1 VTDHHDHEPTR
12 PEPTTPDPTPVG
24 PATEPMPATQP
35 SADLTVEQPI
45 PDRPSADPTA
55 GVATARDPDVDDAGE
70 TTSDELVPAST
81 AQNADAIAALA
92 KRTNLLIGALAAIL
106 VGAFIVI
113 GLLFGRVASA
123 EDDAEAART
132 ELVAVMADG
141 GVSADELTAI
151 QEDLDRV
158 EAGAALYASQIDG
171 FREQLVELSPQ
182 IEAGVDEAIS
192 GLREFGNST
201 ISFDVNIDEVI
212 PIDTEVVIQRTVE
225 VPINTEIPI
234 NQDIETTITV
244 DTPLGNIPLDITVP
258 VDVVVPIDLVVD
270 IPIDETVPIQDEFP
284 VQLDVPIEIDVSET
298 ELKNLT
304 DSLAIG
310 LESLQEVLTG
320 LGG

>member
-1 VTDHHDHEPTR
+1 VTDHDPTM
-12 PEPTTPDPTPVG
+12 PTPDPSPAEPV
-24 PATEPMPATQP
+24 TEPLAAPV
-35 SADLTVEQPI
+35 ADPVDG
-45 PDRPSADPTA
+45 PDAPDVDRELDRELDPTA
-55 GVATARDPDVDDAGE
+55 GIEP
-70 TTSDELVPAST
+70 VPAAS
-81 AQNADAIAALA
+81 AANAEAIAALA
-92 KRTNLLIGALAAIL
+92 KRTNLLIGALAVLL
-106 VGAFIVI
+106 VGACIVI

-123 EDDAEAART
+123 EDDAQAART
-132 ELVAVMADG
+132 ELAAVMADG

-171 FREQLVELSPQ
+171 FREQIVELSPQ
-182 IEAGVDEAIS
+182 IEAGIDEAIA
-192 GLREFGNST
+192 GLREFGDST

-225 VPINTEIPI
+225 VPIQTEIPI
-234 NQDIETTITV
+234 NQEIDTTITV

-258 VDVVVPIDLVVD
+258 IDVVVPIDLVVD

-304 DSLAIG
+304 DSLATGIQ
-310 LESLQEVLTG
+310 SMQDYLTG
-320 LGG
+320 NGA